1 MWSLNKSRR
10 CFLGGR
16 KSRPPAD
23 LLMLGDIRRDIIYI
37 DWIHVRR
44 DRKDI
49 MLMKMAEGT
58 SYQNPVVWTFK
69 KASGTARLMTDH
81 KPLLHA
87 PPCWLSFDHLQD
99 QWGTEEKKHQKI
111 EKRKKNM
118 PHSGYSPVITVD
130 LGANGNPLC
139 NWAIKQP
146 CLDWSETHI
155 AAQTTSW
162 SKHI

>member
-99 QWGTEEKKHQKI
+99 QWGTEEKKTSKDW
-111 EKRKKNM
+111 EKKKKHASQWLFSCDHSRPWGQWESLVQLSDQAAM
-118 PHSGYSPVITVD
+118 PGLIRDPHCCTNNELI
-130 LGANGNPLC
+130 
-139 NWAIKQP
+139 
-146 CLDWSETHI
+146 
-155 AAQTTSW
+155 
-162 SKHI
+162 